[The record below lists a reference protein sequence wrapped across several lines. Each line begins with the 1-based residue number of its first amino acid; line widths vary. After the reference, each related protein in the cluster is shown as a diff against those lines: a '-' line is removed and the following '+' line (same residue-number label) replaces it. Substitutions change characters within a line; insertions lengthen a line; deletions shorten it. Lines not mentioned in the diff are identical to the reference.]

1 MKQLKQPM
9 RIRAFYPLIAGVLLA
24 LLVLL
29 GALAWLLYDASED
42 FARLRER
49 HAQIERTADELRQ
62 SSDDLTRYARLY
74 AVSGKRNY
82 LDIYNAIIRIR
93 NGEQP
98 RPQNYHRIYWDLQP
112 QVRLERHPP
121 GEARALRDTFAE
133 LMTAEEIGTIE
144 ESQKQSDHLAE
155 TTEARAFAK
164 VADGDLQSAIQ
175 LLHSDDYRRRKHNIM
190 LPLDKLAVQINHRLQ
205 RESDAFSR
213 RVNILFL
220 LLGITLIAGA
230 GALHLIIRH
239 SRERILKPLDLLARN
254 ILENKDARDGN
265 FHNDEIGLLAQ
276 RFFQMKSSME
286 HNYRELE
293 NASYRDTLTGVFNRN
308 YFFQQG
314 DLALKRAVRDK
325 QQLCIIMTDLDNFKM
340 INDAHGHLAGDDAL
354 KHAAAIITGNIRE
367 TDIAAR
373 FGGEEFVVV
382 LIKTQLSDAM
392 AVAEKIRAG
401 MESSP
406 CESHG
411 EQIKMTTS
419 IGVAEVNEEDGGINT
434 AIARADKA
442 LYAAKAA
449 GRNCVKTASQS

>member
-1 MKQLKQPM
+1 
-9 RIRAFYPLIAGVLLA
+9 
-24 LLVLL
+24 
-29 GALAWLLYDASED
+29 
-42 FARLRER
+42 
-49 HAQIERTADELRQ
+49 
-62 SSDDLTRYARLY
+62 
-74 AVSGKRNY
+74 
-82 LDIYNAIIRIR
+82 
-93 NGEQP
+93 
-98 RPQNYHRIYWDLQP
+98 
-112 QVRLERHPP
+112 
-121 GEARALRDTFAE
+121 
-133 LMTAEEIGTIE
+133 
-144 ESQKQSDHLAE
+144 
-155 TTEARAFAK
+155 
-164 VADGDLQSAIQ
+164 
-175 LLHSDDYRRRKHNIM
+175 
-190 LPLDKLAVQINHRLQ
+190 
-205 RESDAFSR
+205 
-213 RVNILFL
+213 
-220 LLGITLIAGA
+220 
-230 GALHLIIRH
+230 
-239 SRERILKPLDLLARN
+239 
-254 ILENKDARDGN
+254 
-265 FHNDEIGLLAQ
+265 
-276 RFFQMKSSME
+276 ME

-449 GRNCVKTASQS
+449 GRNCVKTATQS